1 MEEAPETRCSCW
13 SMGLKG
19 ARVAEG
25 AFDGELAVGS
35 KRRACDGVEGRRSAR
50 RDELEVAVL
59 IGPDRSELAE
69 KVPDVLLPWLHDENG
84 EGSEI
89 LIRAGL

>member
-1 MEEAPETRCSCW
+1 
-13 SMGLKG
+13 MGLKG

-35 KRRACDGVEGRRSAR
+35 ERRACDGVEGRRSAR

-69 KVPDVLLPWLHDENG
+69 
-84 EGSEI
+84 
-89 LIRAGL
+89 